1 MPRIRTIKPEF
12 FRSPDTAR
20 VSFPVR
26 IFYQALWCWADDFGI
41 GETNIYGLLG
51 FAFCDED
58 GFTAQDL
65 RQFCA
70 DVAQHYGV
78 IFYEVRGRHYYAIP
92 SWRDHQKTES
102 REDRRKYP
110 PPDHP
115 EAVPD
120 LRFHPCADSAPDSRR
135 ETGAESRGTGAGTG
149 EQGNRGTGEPP
160 QPPRDEIAPA
170 ALPATRRT
178 GAEIARARF
187 TAIPAESS
195 TLAKQIARSYSDS
208 LDTPIDAKTL
218 NEISAHLDRCLQAGQ
233 TPEAIAAGIQLWGQ
247 SDSFAPSQIPKY
259 VTKAAA
265 ARSRRGVGRPTL
277 KAVATHEVAEQL
289 AAQLEAQQS

>member
-1 MPRIRTIKPEF
+1 MTTRRPRA
-12 FRSPDTAR
+12 AR
-20 VSFPVR
+20 
-26 IFYQALWCWADDFGI
+26 
-41 GETNIYGLLG
+41 
-51 FAFCDED
+51 
-58 GFTAQDL
+58 
-65 RQFCA
+65 
-70 DVAQHYGV
+70 
-78 IFYEVRGRHYYAIP
+78 
-92 SWRDHQKTES
+92 
-102 REDRRKYP
+102 
-110 PPDHP
+110 
-115 EAVPD
+115 
-120 LRFHPCADSAPDSRR
+120 
-135 ETGAESRGTGAGTG
+135 TGASTRHQTIPKRFLTCGFILARILRRIVGAKPARNRAEPAL

-265 ARSRRGVGRPTL
+265 ARSHRGVGRPTL

-289 AAQLEAQQS
+289 AAQLEAQKS